1 MDKKRSQKFPKD
13 FFIQPRPTL
22 STKEALKDAIP
33 FKWSENV
40 LKGKSKVKSNFLK
53 IPYLLQ
59 TNRGRS

>member
-22 STKEALKDAIP
+22 STKEALKDVIP

-40 LKGKSKVKSNFLK
+40 LKGKSKVKIVSAKN
-53 IPYLLQ
+53 
-59 TNRGRS
+59 N